1 MGLLH
6 YLTRKLEPWF
16 VLWSFFLLR
25 LLCVSIN
32 LAYGISWNTVVMSE
46 LVGAGSC
53 YLELLDQL
61 QKQLYKTVGP
71 SIAASL
77 DPLAHRRNVASLYLF
92 CRYYFGRF
100 LFELAQL
107 ILLVVLIDC
116 MIFLSP
122 CLDVIRV
129 STSTVSFLA

>member
-1 MGLLH
+1 
-6 YLTRKLEPWF
+6 
-16 VLWSFFLLR
+16 
-25 LLCVSIN
+25 
-32 LAYGISWNTVVMSE
+32 MSE

-61 QKQLYKTVGP
+61 QKRLYKTVGP
-71 SIAASL
+71 SIATSL

-92 CRYYFGRF
+92 YRYYFGRF

-116 MIFLSP
+116 MNFLSP
-122 CLDVIRV
+122 CLDIIRV
-129 STSTVSFLA
+129 STSTVSFLP